1 MNTRG
6 VVAAFAAAF
15 VALALAP
22 QQASAQQQKKIR
34 VAFANFNDEHS
45 FGSIVLRG
53 MQAAAKQ
60 RPDIEMIYYDNK
72 SDAAKSVENARAGA
86 VVRPDVYINYNVNP
100 ATNPQ
105 IGRILKDA
113 GIPVLS
119 VQTRVPE
126 TPIFAVDN
134 ALSGYEACRALS
146 EQAKKQWAGKPPVIF
161 LLSYPEGGP
170 LFLERTS
177 ACRKAIGEQLPGA
190 AIQEQSTKNDTGHAR
205 AVTTDLFTRN
215 ANQKVM
221 IWAHVDSMAIA
232 ALTAARNSNREA
244 DLLLSATGGEAAVFP
259 EIRKQGG
266 PYVGTFSFF
275 PENWGVDILNLAT
288 KMARKEAVPEVT
300 RPTRQV
306 FVTRQNI
313 DQLYPR

>member
-1 MNTRG
+1 MHTKG
-6 VVAAFAAAF
+6 LVFALAAAF
-15 VALALAP
+15 IAASLIP
-22 QQASAQQQKKIR
+22 QQAIAQQKKIR

-45 FGSIVLRG
+45 FGAIVLRG

-60 RPDIEMIYYDNK
+60 RPDIEMLYYDNK
-72 SDAAKSVENARAGA
+72 SDAARSVENARAA
-86 VVRPDVYINYNVNP
+86 TVVRPDVYINYNVNP

-119 VQTRVPE
+119 VQTRVPD

-134 ALSGYEACRALS
+134 ALSGFEACRALS
-146 EQAKKQWAGKPPVIF
+146 QEAKKQWGGKPAAIF

-170 LFLERTS
+170 LFLERTD
-177 ACRKAIGEQLPGA
+177 ACRKAIAAELPGA
-190 AIQEQSTKNDTGHAR
+190 PIQEQSTKNDTGHAR
-205 AVTTDLFTRN
+205 AVTTDFLTRH
-215 ANQKVM
+215 ASQKVM

-232 ALTAARNSNREA
+232 ALTAARNANREA

-259 EIRKQGG
+259 EIRRQNG

-275 PENWGVDILNLAT
+275 PENWGVDILGIAAKL
-288 KMARKEAVPEVT
+288 ARKEGVPEVT

-306 FVTRQNI
+306 FVNRQNI